1 MVSQDD
7 DFGIPRCRVVDAEAY
22 LPVALV
28 PDEGRQEG
36 DDGSQIEA
44 RFASA
49 EAQFREGPF
58 DFTPEMKNMLPDG
71 IFNPIEGGPA
81 TEREYLRQHGWN
93 IQSNRGRT
101 CNRKGISQAA
111 WLVDPPISIYTC
123 TEVYGHQP
131 HADNWMGLLATHQHL
146 L

>member
-81 TEREYLRQHGWN
+81 AEREYLRQHGWLTRLFP
-93 IQSNRGRT
+93 ST
-101 CNRKGISQAA
+101 HVPK
-111 WLVDPPISIYTC
+111 C
-123 TEVYGHQP
+123 T
-131 HADNWMGLLATHQHL
+131 ATNHMPTTG
-146 L
+146 